1 MVEKWQLFLLVG
13 SSNRNALTRTLLNL
27 TFALQV
33 HGQGVLQPPCL
44 LIIQRFTWM
53 VTKNWCTFLYTP
65 TQSADWVTPNK
76 ARLKKSKV
84 SYYHLRERK
93 RLFLFFFL
101 FIIFLCLFSLVQI
114 ISCDVSA
121 YWEKLLLSLSF
132 CVIMVRDGHSY
143 FKHTGLNVENC
154 KRNPL
159 KLPES
164 RLEGS
169 PM

>member
-1 MVEKWQLFLLVG
+1 MYIFIHSHSVRRLC
-13 SSNRNALTRTLLNL
+13 
-27 TFALQV
+27 
-33 HGQGVLQPPCL
+33 H
-44 LIIQRFTWM
+44 
-53 VTKNWCTFLYTP
+53 TKP
-65 TQSADWVTPNK
+65 AKPD
-76 ARLKKSKV
+76 LKRSKLEV
-84 SYYHLRERK
+84 SYYFLRERK
-93 RLFLFFFL
+93 RLFIFFFL

-121 YWEKLLLSLSF
+121 EKLLLSLSF

-143 FKHTGLNVENC
+143 FKHTGFNVENC

-169 PM
+169 PNKKGFIAPCGDVSFNMAATLE